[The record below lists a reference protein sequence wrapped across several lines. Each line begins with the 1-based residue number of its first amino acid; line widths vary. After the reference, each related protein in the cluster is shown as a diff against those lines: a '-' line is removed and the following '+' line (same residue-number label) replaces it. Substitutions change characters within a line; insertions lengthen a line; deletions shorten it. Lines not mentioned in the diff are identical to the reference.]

1 MSSPHLDPRST
12 TDSQSQSHFH
22 SHSHART
29 APSRP
34 QSILLPPMSRDPGL
48 TPNKLKRLSLVA
60 SSSARP
66 ASLDL
71 DRADRRGL
79 ALSPRAFDGEAN
91 LPGSGLLGGA
101 SAGAGASPRIGAL
114 GYGVEGRSGSG
125 SGSASGGADGP
136 STPRTGR
143 KGVRSSI
150 SYSPAPR
157 MPGYAEPAG
166 TSRREVQLDRT
177 APESG
182 PTSADNPGE
191 EDEEDEKE
199 AERVKAKSK
208 RAQTLT
214 DK

>member
-1 MSSPHLDPRST
+1 MSSPNPDPRSAL
-12 TDSQSQSHFH
+12 DSHSH

-29 APSRP
+29 APARP
-34 QSILLPPMSRDPGL
+34 QSILLPPMSPDPGL

-71 DRADRRGL
+71 DRTDRRGL
-79 ALSPRAFDGEAN
+79 VLSPRAIDGEGNPLSSA
-91 LPGSGLLGGA
+91 LSSAA
-101 SAGAGASPRIGAL
+101 SAVGSASASPRIG
-114 GYGVEGRSGSG
+114 GYGYEIGGGSG
-125 SGSASGGADGP
+125 SGSAGGDGP

-157 MPGYAEPAG
+157 TPGHAEPPGA
-166 TSRREVQLDRT
+166 SKREVQLDRT
-177 APESG
+177 APESAFR
-182 PTSADNPGE
+182 SVDSPGE
-191 EDEEDEKE
+191 VDQEDEKE